1 MCYICGREYGTA
13 SLEIHLKTCKKKFEN
28 EQSKLPPNQRKPV
41 PEPPKLLAEV
51 PIGGSG
57 SGAHA
62 NKMDAY
68 NDAAFDT
75 YNTKALEPC
84 PNCGR
89 TFLPESLVKH

>member
-1 MCYICGREYGTA
+1 MCYICGREYGTK

-28 EQSKLPPNQRKPV
+28 EQSKLPPSQRKPV

-51 PIGGSG
+51 PLGGSG
-57 SGAHA
+57 SGSYA

-89 TFLPESLVKH
+89 TFLPDSLVKH